1 MESPLEVTTAR
12 PDPKAV
18 ERNAIV
24 AYLRVSTQRQG
35 RSGLGIE
42 AQRESVQAY
51 ATAQGRPVVA
61 EYVEVETG
69 KGSDALSR
77 RPKLNE
83 ALNLAQRGGHT
94 LVVARLDRLSRSV
107 AFISHLMTTRIRF
120 KVAEM
125 PDAEELMLHIY
136 AAFAEE
142 ERRKIASRTRDALKA
157 AKARSVRL
165 GNPTNLAVAR
175 AAAAEA
181 RRAQGQQSA
190 ELVRPHIEEL
200 RRSGVTTLRGLADA
214 LNTRQ
219 VPSPAAG
226 AWHPAS
232 VQRMVKR
239 IADLPLTDA
248 R

>member
-1 MESPLEVTTAR
+1 MVKQGEVTASTPEA
-12 PDPKAV
+12 KV
-18 ERNAIV
+18 TERNAIV

-51 ATAQGRPVVA
+51 AAAQGRPVVA

-107 AFISHLMTTRIRF
+107 AFISALMTTRTRF

-165 GNPTNLAVAR
+165 GNPTNLDAARETAAR
-175 AAAAEA
+175 A
-181 RRAQGQQSA
+181 RRVQGQQSA
-190 ELVRPHIEEL
+190 ELARPHIEAL
-200 RRSGVTTLRGLADA
+200 RAAGVKTLRGLADA
-214 LNTRQ
+214 LNARQ
-219 VPSPAAG
+219 VPPPAAG
-226 AWHPAS
+226 RWHPAS
-232 VQRMVKR
+232 VQRMVTR
-239 IADLPLTDA
+239 LAEVPSDPIA
-248 R
+248 

>member
-1 MESPLEVTTAR
+1 MEKQGEVTAPTPEA
-12 PDPKAV
+12 KTV
-18 ERNAIV
+18 ERNAVV

-42 AQRESVQAY
+42 AQREAVEAY
-51 ATAQGRPVVA
+51 AAAKGRPVVA
-61 EYVEVETG
+61 EFVEVETG

-83 ALNLAQRGGHT
+83 ALTLAQRGGHT

-107 AFISHLMTTRIRF
+107 AFISHLMTTRTRF

-125 PDAEELMLHIY
+125 PDADELMLHIY

-157 AKARSVRL
+157 AKARNVRL
-165 GNPTNLAVAR
+165 GNPTNLDSAR
-175 AAAAEA
+175 ETAART

-190 ELVRPHIEEL
+190 ELVRPHIEAL
-200 RRSGVTTLRGLADA
+200 QRAGVSTLRGLAEA
-214 LNTRQ
+214 LNARQ
-219 VPSPAAG
+219 VPPPSAG
-226 AWHPAS
+226 CWHPAS
-232 VQRMVKR
+232 VQRMVR
-239 IADLPLTDA
+239 RLAEGPLPAA